1 MSLTL
6 DPQSFREFPHETSPI
21 LFAAFAGLQLE
32 KKIPSF
38 HGLRAV
44 EPFPVN
50 KLAVRDV
57 RQMMYQQGFPGTDG
71 TAASVGHLLRE
82 YVADRGFKAT
92 LTMGSSMGG
101 YASLLYGWFIGAD
114 VVHAFAPLT
123 RLPTRTVPQNLLLLA
138 KGHRRLAT
146 VNFRLLFDREL
157 DRSCYDLSKV
167 LSQSNGRTTYHIY
180 YGTGHS
186 RDNIHAKR
194 MADIP
199 GVMLHP
205 YDTNDHQVATQ
216 IRDSGE
222 LSRILARSLEDI
234 EKRLAG

>member
-6 DPQSFREFPHETSPI
+6 DPESFREFPHETSPI

-44 EPFPVN
+44 ESFPVN

-57 RQMMYQQGFPGTDG
+57 RQMMYQQGFPGTAG

-82 YVADRGFKAT
+82 YVADRGYKAT

-101 YASLLYGWFIGAD
+101 YAALLYGWFIGAD

-123 RLPTRTVPQNLLLLA
+123 RLPTRTGPQLIPLLL
-138 KGHRRLAT
+138 KGYRRLAT
-146 VNFRLLFDREL
+146 VNFRILYDRKM
-157 DRSCYDLSKV
+157 DRSCYDLREL
-167 LSQSNGRTTYHIY
+167 LSQSNGRTVYHIY
-180 YGTGHS
+180 YGAGHR
-186 RDNIHAKR
+186 RDHAHAER
-194 MADIP
+194 MADVP
-199 GVMLHP
+199 GVITHP
-205 YDTNDHQVATQ
+205 YDTAAHQVATE

-222 LSRILARSLEDI
+222 LSRILERSLQEM
-234 EKRLAG
+234 EKRLSG